1 MNRAKFERANP
12 CPAFF
17 RPSFSP
23 RIIAGNNNQL
33 ERRRLPDRSRRA
45 LFVGRATPTIENG
58 SRAAPVSTRKSFVS
72 GSTQADPVKRERH
85 GGPRM
90 LTRYT
95 RRVTRRFVARLRC
108 LPSYKYRTG

>member
-12 CPAFF
+12 CPALF

-85 GGPRM
+85 GGPRDANS
-90 LTRYT
+90 LYAPCDAPF
-95 RRVTRRFVARLRC
+95 RRSPTMFAKLQI
-108 LPSYKYRTG
+108 